1 LAVQISYKASGLGN
15 TKFLFNLDSVKEDLP
30 MIRPGSG
37 FLALDLNNDGIIIN
51 GNELF
56 GPRTGNGFAE
66 LSVYDEDGNNLI
78 DENDPVY
85 DQLSVWTINQQ
96 GNEVL
101 FEN

>member
-1 LAVQISYKASGLGN
+1 MEMS
-15 TKFLFNLDSVKEDLP
+15 F
-30 MIRPGSG
+30 
-37 FLALDLNNDGIIIN
+37 
-51 GNELF
+51 F

-78 DENDPVY
+78 DENGPVY

-96 GNEVL
+96 GNGVL

>member
-1 LAVQISYKASGLGN
+1 
-15 TKFLFNLDSVKEDLP
+15 

-37 FLALDLNNDGIIIN
+37 FLALDLNNEGIIIN

-56 GPRTGNGFAE
+56 GPRTGNAFAE
-66 LSVYDEDGNNLI
+66 LSVHDEDGNNLI

-85 DQLSVWTINQQ
+85 DQLSVRTINQQ
-96 GNEVL
+96 GNGVL